1 MRRITETNR
10 RVGGGGKKEKTCI
23 GRKPASAK
31 GPEAGGYNFPL
42 EQKNG
47 DLNIQREG
55 GMKGSGFVGLNTS
68 CILILGF

>member
-47 DLNIQREG
+47 DLNI
-55 GMKGSGFVGLNTS
+55 
-68 CILILGF
+68 